1 MRDMKAMVMT
11 DIGRIE
17 PGRLPVPSPGP
28 GEALIRVKSVGIC
41 GSDVHYFHDGGSG
54 DCKVE
59 PPFLVGHECAG
70 EVVGLGEG
78 VQGLC
83 VGDRVA
89 LEPGIPCGK
98 CEMCMTGRY
107 NLCPDVVFF
116 ATPPV
121 QGVLCEYVAHP
132 ASLCFKLPDTLDFE
146 EGALIEPLA
155 VGFHAGL
162 LGGARVG
169 KSAAV
174 LGSGCIGLVTLLAI
188 RAMGV
193 TEIYMSDVLDN
204 RLAVA
209 EKLGAVTVNAA
220 KEDAV
225 QAILEKT
232 QGRGPL
238 SPELLRAIAAGL
250 LEMTNG
256 AAAASQ
262 CGDSL
267 RLLLTCALF
276 LVSFGGASI
285 FGQTLDLLQNVP
297 LSPLRYALYKAIN
310 GLLSC
315 VFFLFTYGFWEK
327 YAQKAVPVF
336 SLHTETALSPF
347 CHMFLLCFLLGCF
360 LLSAR
365 TKGRKQIIFPCA
377 APGCS
382 PPERSASARNN
393 RRS

>member
-1 MRDMKAMVMT
+1 MKSTCFWTATACFFLFSLLRFPAELLGASAHSLSLWLTSVFPSLFPFLAVT
-11 DIGRIE
+11 GILWRLGAAE
-17 PGRLPVPSPGP
+17 AFGRLLQPVMRPLFRLSGICAFPLFLGLVSGYPMGAKLTAQLYENRQLSLGEAKKLLAFCNQPGP
-28 GEALIRVKSVGIC
+28 LFLIGTVGAGFFHNTVWGYAFFVSVLAGALATGLLFRPLPASPLSSAAFSRPQKKEGISFLLSASIRDALVTTAQI
-41 GSDVHYFHDGGSG
+41 GGYMVFFGAFTAALTCAGAFSLL
-54 DCKVE
+54 E
-59 PPFLVGHECAG
+59 RLLPFL
-70 EVVGLGEG
+70 
-78 VQGLC
+78 
-83 VGDRVA
+83 
-89 LEPGIPCGK
+89 
-98 CEMCMTGRY
+98 
-107 NLCPDVVFF
+107 
-116 ATPPV
+116 
-121 QGVLCEYVAHP
+121 
-132 ASLCFKLPDTLDFE
+132 
-146 EGALIEPLA
+146 
-155 VGFHAGL
+155 
-162 LGGARVG
+162 
-169 KSAAV
+169 
-174 LGSGCIGLVTLLAI
+174 
-188 RAMGV
+188 
-193 TEIYMSDVLDN
+193 
-204 RLAVA
+204 
-209 EKLGAVTVNAA
+209 
-220 KEDAV
+220 
-225 QAILEKT
+225 
-232 QGRGPL
+232 PL

-315 VFFLFTYGFWEK
+315 IFFLFTYGFWEK

>member
-1 MRDMKAMVMT
+1 MKDMKAMVMT

-41 GSDVHYFHDGGSG
+41 GSDVHYFHDGGIG

-59 PPFLVGHECAG
+59 PPFLLGHECAG
-70 EVVGLGEG
+70 EVVALGEG

-232 QGRGPL
+232 QGRGVDL
-238 SPELLRAIAAGL
+238 VFEAAG
-250 LEMTNG
+250 NP
-256 AAAASQ
+256 
-262 CGDSL
+262 
-267 RLLLTCALF
+267 
-276 LVSFGGASI
+276 ASI
-285 FGQTLDLLQNVP
+285 LQTASLVARGGTIVLIGLSAEGVLPFDLGKIMNKEAEVKTVFRYRNVYP
-297 LSPLRYALYKAIN
+297 LAIEAVRSGRVDVKSLVTHRYAFEDSQRAFSEAVTEKARI
-310 GLLSC
+310 
-315 VFFLFTYGFWEK
+315 V
-327 YAQKAVPVF
+327 
-336 SLHTETALSPF
+336 
-347 CHMFLLCFLLGCF
+347 
-360 LLSAR
+360 
-365 TKGRKQIIFPCA
+365 KGVIQL
-377 APGCS
+377 
-382 PPERSASARNN
+382 
-393 RRS
+393 